1 MKYRLITEKDWIGL
15 AHAMSASYGEAPWN
29 EQWTRE
35 RALRRVEAIMSNYQA
50 LGLAAVEDGKI
61 MGGLLGFVDLYA
73 DEDFFYVSEI
83 FVVPERKRAGIGREL
98 LKTLETFLKE
108 KGISVIQLMSI
119 EPNEVFYE
127 KCGLSRDDV
136 SVLFKRC

>member
-15 AHAMSASYGEAPWN
+15 AQAMSASYGEAPWN
-29 EQWTRE
+29 EQWTGE
-35 RALRRVEAIMSNYQA
+35 RARRRVEAIMSNYQA

-61 MGGLLGFVDLYA
+61 MGGLLGFVDPYA

-127 KCGLSRDDV
+127 KCDLSRDDV
-136 SVLFKRC
+136 SVLFKRF